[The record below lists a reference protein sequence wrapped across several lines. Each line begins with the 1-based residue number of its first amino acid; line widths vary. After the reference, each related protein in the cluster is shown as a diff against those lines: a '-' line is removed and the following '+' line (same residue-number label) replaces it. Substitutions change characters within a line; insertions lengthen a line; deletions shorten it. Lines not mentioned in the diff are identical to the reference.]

1 MHLWES
7 MTMNEAQT
15 IIKVGIADLNF
26 AKKPE
31 HLRTSGLGSCVG
43 LVVYD
48 AKTGIAG
55 LAHILLPDSNLA
67 RQKEINIYKY
77 ADTAVPFLIDQ
88 LIKKGALTDRLK
100 AKMAGGAQMFQFTS
114 KSNMMRIGPRNIEAV
129 QEELREYRIPI
140 VAEDVGGNAGRT
152 IEFDTMTHDLKVRKI
167 NQEEFFI

>member
-1 MHLWES
+1 
-7 MTMNEAQT
+7 MNETQT
-15 IIKVGIADLNF
+15 TIKVGIADLNF
-26 AKKPE
+26 AKKPD

-48 AKTGIAG
+48 AMAGIAG
-55 LAHILLPDSNLA
+55 LAHILLPDSSLA

-100 AKMAGGAQMFQFTS
+100 AKVAGGAQMFQYTS

-129 QEELREYRIPI
+129 KEKLREYRIPVI
-140 VAEDVGGNAGRT
+140 AMDVGGNEGRT
-152 IEFDTMTHDLKVRKI
+152 IEFDTFTHDLKIRKI
-167 NQEEFFI
+167 NHEEFYI